1 MKFYYPTKVKKETEE
16 RYLAVFPDLE
26 TCTAVGS
33 SLEDVLD
40 RATDAARCWI
50 EVELEEDEPHLPPAT
65 DPVDI
70 PHGPDESVHMIL
82 VNIKA
87 WDGWDE

>member
-1 MKFYYPTKVKKETEE
+1 MKFYYPAIVKKETEE
-16 RYLAVFPDLE
+16 RYRADFPDLE
-26 TCTAVGS
+26 TCTAVGT

-40 RATDAARCWI
+40 RATDAARGWI
-50 EVELEEDEPHLPPAT
+50 EVELEEDEPQLPPAS
-65 DPVDI
+65 DPVDMVC
-70 PHGPDESVHMIL
+70 GPQESVHMIL